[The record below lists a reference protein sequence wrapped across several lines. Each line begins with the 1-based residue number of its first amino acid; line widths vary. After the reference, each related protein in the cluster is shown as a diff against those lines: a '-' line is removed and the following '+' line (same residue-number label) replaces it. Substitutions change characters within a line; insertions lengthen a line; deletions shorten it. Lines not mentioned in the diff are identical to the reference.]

1 MRSRKTNFLQG
12 VVLITGIIY
21 VITGGLFA
29 LSPHLFGNIFSVDI
43 NEDWFN
49 EIPKDPFM
57 FMAITLS
64 RSLASLLF
72 TIGLSMV
79 LPLFDP
85 LKYRGLVYYTGI
97 VFPFISALIFVI
109 NTITNSVGILILY
122 SVVFFIIFISTSA
135 ALWIT
140 KESAKSGIE

>member
-1 MRSRKTNFLQG
+1 MRSRKTNFLQS

-21 VITGGLFA
+21 VIIGGLFA

-57 FMAITLS
+57 FMTLTLS
-64 RSLASLLF
+64 RSLSFLLF

-97 VFPFISALIFVI
+97 IFPFVATLIFVI
-109 NTITNSVGILILY
+109 NTIINSVGILMLY
-122 SVVFFIIFISTSA
+122 SALFFIIFISTSV
-135 ALWIT
+135 ALWLT
-140 KESAKSGIE
+140 RESVKSGIE

>member
-1 MRSRKTNFLQG
+1 

-57 FMAITLS
+57 FMTLTLS
-64 RSLASLLF
+64 RSLAFLLF

-97 VFPFISALIFVI
+97 IFPFVATLIFVI
-109 NTITNSVGILILY
+109 NTITNSVGILMLY
-122 SVVFFIIFISTSA
+122 SAVFFIIFISTSV
-135 ALWIT
+135 ALWLT
-140 KESAKSGIE
+140 RESVKSGIE